1 VLSAFVDQGRVVSL
15 PVASGDATSTL
26 SLSGHGLSANW
37 QGPRGITTRITW
49 AHRNGNNPKPTA
61 SGTDSDGTLKRNRVW
76 LTASYPF

>member
-1 VLSAFVDQGRVVSL
+1 MVSL
-15 PVASGDATSTL
+15 PTTSGDPKSTL

-37 QGPRGITTRITW
+37 QGPGGISTRITW

-76 LTASYPF
+76 LSASVPF